1 MNPVTAKI
9 SATERAAEMC
19 FRIFPHLKFTY
30 FVPHDEKLPLIKFIL
45 KVRKSENSCFR
56 SLRLFFSDTTASFFK
71 KSRVGNSH
79 DEIRLPFTK
88 IENRCSRIR
97 KKKSHTRLFFFFRI
111 NVLFLGTNVLATRE
125 LPIEHS
131 LRNCSTQWW
140 YKSSLGTLTLFYFTQ
155 QGRLPIVHSPPLLA
169 QAFFVNHCFF

>member
-1 MNPVTAKI
+1 MYP
-9 SATERAAEMC
+9 E
-19 FRIFPHLKFTY
+19 
-30 FVPHDEKLPLIKFIL
+30 EKK
-45 KVRKSENSCFR
+45 KS
-56 SLRLFFSDTTASFFK
+56 SLRLFFFDTTASIFNFQK

-125 LPIEHS
+125 LPIVHL

-140 YKSSLGTLTLFYFTQ
+140 YRSSLGTPTLFYFTQ
-155 QGRLPIVHSPPLLA
+155 QQGFPIGHLDPLLA
-169 QAFFVNHCFF
+169 QAS